1 MGHTTNRRCPR
12 VGKTT
17 AANGLI
23 KLTRMESHIEAGQ
36 PKHIGSPLHDLLSL
50 LLDLLQLV
58 ASLLLILTSLTI
70 ATREKPWRVLS
81 LSLEGQLDCPV
92 CGIPL
97 DPSPIVQPRY
107 DFNSVA

>member
-1 MGHTTNRRCPR
+1 MTNRRYPW

-36 PKHIGSPLHDLLSL
+36 PKQIGSPLHDLLSL

-58 ASLLLILTSLTI
+58 ASLLLTLASLTI
-70 ATREKPWRVLS
+70 TTREKPWRVLS
-81 LSLEGQLDCPV
+81 LSLEGHLDCPV

-107 DFNSVA
+107 VFNSVA

>member
-1 MGHTTNRRCPR
+1 MGHTTNRRYPR

-23 KLTRMESHIEAGQ
+23 KQEWRVISKLVNPNRLGRPSMTCFPSCLTCCNW
-36 PKHIGSPLHDLLSL
+36 SPGL
-50 LLDLLQLV
+50 LL
-58 ASLLLILTSLTI
+58 ALTSLTI
-70 ATREKPWRVLS
+70 TTREKPWRVLS
-81 LSLEGQLDCPV
+81 LSLEGHLDCPV

-107 DFNSVA
+107 VFNSVA